1 MIRLGI
7 LGYGNLGRGVE
18 AAVKHN
24 PDTEL
29 VAVFTRR
36 DPSSV
41 KINSNAKVYSSSEL
55 EAQEERK
62 QDLLDYENYTKSDKY
77 IENTARSKL
86 GLVYDDEMIF
96 REKE

>member
-1 MIRLGI
+1 MAGKRS
-7 LGYGNLGRGVE
+7 R
-18 AAVKHN
+18 
-24 PDTEL
+24 
-29 VAVFTRR
+29 
-36 DPSSV
+36 SV
-41 KINSNAKVYSSSEL
+41 KMPFVAILVVFLLVVMTVQMSSLYSRYNKYREKEASLSSEL

-96 REKE
+96 REKD